1 MKGRKKSK
9 KKNGNK
15 QIKVEKIILIT
26 VILELIKSLI
36 DLINKLL
43 EWETDGGAI
52 RKGWA
57 PPKKV

>member
-15 QIKVEKIILIT
+15 QIKAEKIILIT

-43 EWETDGGAI
+43 E
-52 RKGWA
+52 
-57 PPKKV
+57 